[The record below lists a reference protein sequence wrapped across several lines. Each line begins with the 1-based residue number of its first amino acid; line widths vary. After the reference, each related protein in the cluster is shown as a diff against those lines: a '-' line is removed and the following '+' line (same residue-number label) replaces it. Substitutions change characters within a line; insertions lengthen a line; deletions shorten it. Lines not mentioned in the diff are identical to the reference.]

1 MASAQKT
8 SACLIDIMTDPIH
21 ALRQHLPDAVLET
34 GDASGVP
41 SITVKSEHL
50 LEVGR
55 FMRDHLAFD
64 LLSNLTVVDRLKLP
78 DFNPESEARFVG
90 VYHLRSVARNGE
102 LLQIKTP
109 LSGGDTPVA
118 PSVTSIWPTANW
130 HEREAFDLFGVRY
143 EGHPDLR
150 RILLPDDWPGHPLR
164 KELPLGGERVP
175 FSVTWDD
182 EEFKMLGRQIMQ
194 PEQTPQAIPK
204 GMDGTHMV
212 VNMGPQ
218 HPSTH
223 GVLRLI
229 VELDGERIK
238 NVEPDIGYLHSGFE
252 KQGEHVRYKDF
263 VYYTDRMDYVS
274 AMQNNLSYCLAVEQL
289 LGIEV
294 PPRAQVIRVIM
305 AELQRIAAHLVWL
318 GTHALD
324 VSGTGH
330 ALLMYAFREREEI
343 MDLFEMAC
351 GARLTTSYMRIGGV
365 SEDLPPAFIPRMT
378 EFLEYMD
385 ERLDEYQ
392 AMLEKNPL
400 WRKRL
405 EGIGYLSQRDAIAM
419 GVTGPMLRGSGIAY
433 DLRRAQP
440 YCGYDQYEFDIPTS
454 ELGDSYGR
462 YLVRMAEMKQSVR
475 ILRQA
480 AAQLPE
486 GDYLLDDPKIVPPK
500 RDLLDQSM
508 EALIHHFKL
517 YTEGL
522 TPPAGEVYRAIEAP
536 KGEMGFYIVSDGSA
550 HPYRLRIRTPSFTNL
565 QSISLMSKEHLFSD
579 LVVIIGT
586 IDIVLGDVDR

>member
-1 MASAQKT
+1 
-8 SACLIDIMTDPIH
+8 MTDPI
-21 ALRQHLPDAVLET
+21 AAVRQAFPDAVLATE
-34 GDASGVP
+34 DAFGSPV
-41 SITVKSEHL
+41 ITIKPESL

-55 FMRDHLAFD
+55 FLRDDPDLHYD
-64 LLSNLTVVDRLKLP
+64 LLSSLTAVDRLKLP
-78 DFNPESEARFVG
+78 DYNDSEARFVG
-90 VYHLRSVARNGE
+90 VYHLRSVERDGD
-102 LLQIKTP
+102 LLTIKTP
-109 LSGGDTPVA
+109 LPGGDEPVA
-118 PSVTSIWPTANW
+118 PSVTGLWPGARW
-130 HEREAFDLFGVRY
+130 PEREAYDLMGVTY
-143 EGHPDLR
+143 EGHSNLR
-150 RILLPDDWPGHPLR
+150 RILLPNDWAGHPLR
-164 KELPLGGERVP
+164 KDMPLGGERVP

-182 EEFKMLGRQIMQ
+182 EEFKHLGKQIMQ
-194 PEQTPQAIPK
+194 PEQGLEAVPA
-204 GMDGTHMV
+204 GMDSKHMIL
-212 VNMGPQ
+212 NMGPQ

-229 VELDGERIK
+229 VELDGERVK

-252 KQGEHVRYKDF
+252 KQAENVRYKDF

-274 AMQNNLSYCLAVEQL
+274 AMQNNLSYCVAVEKL

-294 PPRAQVIRVIM
+294 PERAQTIRVIM
-305 AELQRIAAHLVWL
+305 AELQRIASHLVWL

-365 SEDLPPAFIPRMT
+365 SDDLPPAFIPRML
-378 EFLEYMD
+378 EFLDVMDKRLVEYENM
-385 ERLDEYQ
+385 LDQ
-392 AMLEKNPL
+392 NPL

-405 EGIGYLSQRDAIAM
+405 DGIGYLSKKDAIAM
-419 GVTGPMLRGSGIAY
+419 GVTGPMLRGSGVKY
-433 DLRRAQP
+433 DLRRARP
-440 YCGYDQYEFDIPTS
+440 YCGYEKYDFEIPTS
-454 ELGDSYGR
+454 DLGDSYGR
-462 YLVRMAEMKQSVR
+462 YLVRMNEMKQSIR

-480 AAQLPE
+480 AAMLPE
-486 GDYLLDDPKIVPPK
+486 GDYLLNDPKITPPK

-522 TPPAGEVYRAIEAP
+522 TPPAGEVYRGIEAS

-550 HPYRLRIRTPSFTNL
+550 HPYRMHIRTPSFANL
-565 QSISLMSKEHLFSD
+565 QSISMMSKGHLLSD
-579 LVVIIGT
+579 VVVVIGT

>member
-1 MASAQKT
+1 MMT
-8 SACLIDIMTDPIH
+8 ETIDV
-21 ALRQHLPDAVLET
+21 LRQQFPDAVLDR
-34 GDASGVP
+34 GDASGAP
-41 SITVKSEHL
+41 SVTVASERL
-50 LEVGR
+50 LEIGR
-55 FMRDHLAFD
+55 FLRDEQGFD
-64 LLSNLTVVDRLKLP
+64 LLSNLTVVDQLKLP
-78 DFNPESEARFVG
+78 EAQKHTDARFLG
-90 VYHLRSVARNGE
+90 VYHLRSVARDGE
-102 LLQIKTP
+102 LIQIKTP
-109 LSGGDTPVA
+109 LPGGDNPVA
-118 PSVTSIWPTANW
+118 PSLTGIWPAANW
-130 HEREAFDLFGVRY
+130 HEREAYDLFGVRY

-150 RILLPDDWPGHPLR
+150 RILMPDDWPGHPLR
-164 KELPLGGERVP
+164 KDMPLGGERVP

-182 EEFKMLGRQIMQ
+182 DEFKMLGRQIMQ
-194 PEQTPQAIPK
+194 PEQTPQALPK

-252 KQGEHVRYKDF
+252 KQGENVRYKDF

-274 AMQNNLSYCLAVEQL
+274 AMQNNLSYVLTVERL
-289 LGIEV
+289 LGVEA

-305 AELQRIAAHLVWL
+305 AELQRIAGHLVWL

-324 VSGTGH
+324 ISGTGH

-343 MDLFEMAC
+343 LDLFEMAC
-351 GARLTTSYMRIGGV
+351 GARLTTSYMRVGGV
-365 SEDLPPAFIPRMT
+365 SDDLPPAFIPRMR
-378 EFLEYMD
+378 EFLDYMD
-385 ERLDEYQ
+385 ARLDEYR
-392 AMLEKNPL
+392 AMLDKNPL

-405 EGIGYLSQRDAIAM
+405 EGVGPLSKRDAIAM
-419 GVTGPMLRGSGIAY
+419 GITGPMLRGSGVAY

-480 AAQLPE
+480 ADMLPE
-486 GDYLLDDPKIVPPK
+486 GDYLLDDPKIAPPK

-517 YTEGL
+517 YTEGVR
-522 TPPAGEVYRAIEAP
+522 PRPGEVYRAIEAP
-536 KGEMGFYIVSDGSA
+536 KGEMGFYIISDGSA
-550 HPYRLRIRTPSFTNL
+550 HPYRLRIRTPSFANL
-565 QSISLMSKEHLFSD
+565 QSIAMLSKEHLFSD

>member
-1 MASAQKT
+1 
-8 SACLIDIMTDPIH
+8 MTDFTAAISQ
-21 ALRQHLPDAVLET
+21 RFPDAVL
-34 GDASGVP
+34 ASGHATGLPAVT
-41 SITVKSEHL
+41 IKADQL
-50 LEVGR
+50 LDVAR
-55 FMRDHLAFD
+55 FLRDDLGYD
-64 LLSNLTVVDRLKLP
+64 LLSSLTVVDKLKQP
-78 DFNPESEARFVG
+78 GFDPQQGSRFEG

-102 LLQIKTP
+102 LIQINVP
-109 LSGGDTPVA
+109 LPGGDVPVA
-118 PSVTSIWPTANW
+118 PSLTSIWPAANW
-130 HEREAFDLFGVRY
+130 PEREAYDLMGVRY

-150 RILLPDDWPGHPLR
+150 RILMPDDWPGHPLR
-164 KELPLGGERVP
+164 KDMPLGGERVP

-204 GMDGTHMV
+204 GMDGKHMV

-238 NVEPDIGYLHSGFE
+238 RVEPDIGYLHSGFE
-252 KQGEHVRYKDF
+252 KQAENVRYKDF

-274 AMQNNLSYCLAVEQL
+274 AMQNNLSYVLTVEQL

-294 PPRAQVIRVIM
+294 PERAKVIRVIM

-343 MDLFEMAC
+343 LDLFEMAC

-365 SEDLPPAFIPRMT
+365 ADDLPPAFIPRLK
-378 EFLEYMD
+378 EFLDYMD
-385 ERLDEYQ
+385 ARLDEYR
-392 AMLEKNPL
+392 AMLDKNPL

-405 EGIGYLSQRDAIAM
+405 EGIGPLSAKDAIAW
-419 GVTGPMLRGSGIAY
+419 GVTGPMLRGSGVKY

-440 YCGYDQYEFDIPTS
+440 YCGYDQYEFDIPTADS
-454 ELGDSYGR
+454 GDSYGR
-462 YLVRMAEMKQSVR
+462 YQVRMAEMKQSVR

-480 AAQLPE
+480 ADMLPA

-517 YTEGL
+517 YTEGVK
-522 TPPAGEVYRAIEAP
+522 PPAGETYRAIEAP
-536 KGEMGFYIVSDGSA
+536 KGEMGFYLVSDGSA
-550 HPYRLRIRTPSFTNL
+550 HPYRLHIRTPSFANL
-565 QSISLMSKEHLFSD
+565 QSIDMLAREHLFSD

>member
-1 MASAQKT
+1 
-8 SACLIDIMTDPIH
+8 MTDPI
-21 ALRQHLPDAVLET
+21 AAVRQAFPDAVLES
-34 GDASGVP
+34 GDAFGMPV
-41 SITVKSEHL
+41 ITIKPETL

-55 FMRDHLAFD
+55 FLRDDPELRYD
-64 LLSNLTVVDRLKLP
+64 LLSDVTAVDRLQLP
-78 DFNPESEARFVG
+78 GYDASEARFMG
-90 VYHLRSVARNGE
+90 VYHLRSVERQGD
-102 LLQIKTP
+102 LLEIKTP
-109 LSGGDTPVA
+109 LPGGDHPVA
-118 PSVTSIWPTANW
+118 PSVTGLWPTANW
-130 HEREAFDLFGVRY
+130 HEREAFDLMGVTY

-150 RILLPDDWPGHPLR
+150 RILLPEDWPGHPLR
-164 KELPLGGERVP
+164 KEMPLGGERVP
-175 FSVTWDD
+175 FSVTWED
-182 EEFKMLGRQIMQ
+182 EEFRMLGRQIMQ
-194 PEQTPQAIPK
+194 PEQKPQAMPR
-204 GMDGTHMV
+204 GMDEKHMV

-238 NVEPDIGYLHSGFE
+238 GVDPDIGYLHSGFE
-252 KQGEHVRYKDF
+252 KQAENVRYKDF

-274 AMQNNLSYCLAVEQL
+274 AMQNNLSYCVTVEKL

-294 PPRAQVIRVIM
+294 PARAQTIRVIM
-305 AELQRIAAHLVWL
+305 AELQRIASHLVWL

-324 VSGTGH
+324 ISGTGH
-330 ALLMYAFREREEI
+330 ALLMYVFREREEI

-365 SEDLPPAFIPRMT
+365 ADDLPPAFIPRML
-378 EFLEYMD
+378 EFLDVMDVRLAEYEEM
-385 ERLDEYQ
+385 LD
-392 AMLEKNPL
+392 KNPL

-405 EGIGYLSQRDAIAM
+405 KGIGYLSKKDAIAM
-419 GVTGPMLRGSGIAY
+419 GITGPMLRGSGVKY
-433 DLRRAQP
+433 DLRKARP
-440 YCGYDQYEFDIPTS
+440 YCGYENYDFEIPTS

-462 YLVRMAEMKQSVR
+462 YLVRMNEMKQSVR

-480 AAQLPE
+480 AEMLPA
-486 GDYLLDDPKIVPPK
+486 GDHLLDNPKIVPPR

-517 YTEGL
+517 YTEGM
-522 TPPAGEVYRAIEAP
+522 TPPAGEVYRGIEAS

-550 HPYRLRIRTPSFTNL
+550 HPYRMRIRTPSFTNL
-565 QSISLMSKEHLFSD
+565 QAISMMSKDHLFSD

>member
-1 MASAQKT
+1 
-8 SACLIDIMTDPIH
+8 MTDPI
-21 ALRQHLPDAVLET
+21 AAVRQAFPDAVLATE
-34 GDASGVP
+34 DAFGSPV
-41 SITVKSEHL
+41 ITIKPESL

-55 FMRDHLAFD
+55 FLRDDPDLHYD
-64 LLSNLTVVDRLKLP
+64 LLSSLTAVDRLKLP
-78 DFNPESEARFVG
+78 DYNDSEARFVG
-90 VYHLRSVARNGE
+90 VYHLRSVERDGD
-102 LLQIKTP
+102 LLTIKTP
-109 LSGGDTPVA
+109 LPGGDEPVA
-118 PSVTSIWPTANW
+118 PSVTGLWPGARW
-130 HEREAFDLFGVRY
+130 PEREAYDLMGVTY
-143 EGHPDLR
+143 EGHSNLR
-150 RILLPDDWPGHPLR
+150 RILLPNDWAGHPLR
-164 KELPLGGERVP
+164 KDMPLGGERVP

-182 EEFKMLGRQIMQ
+182 EEFKHLGKQIMQ
-194 PEQTPQAIPK
+194 PEQGLEAVPA
-204 GMDGTHMV
+204 GMDSKHMIL
-212 VNMGPQ
+212 NMGPQ

-229 VELDGERIK
+229 VELDGERVK

-252 KQGEHVRYKDF
+252 KQAENVRYKDF

-274 AMQNNLSYCLAVEQL
+274 AMQNNLSYCVAVEKL

-294 PPRAQVIRVIM
+294 PERAQTIRVIM
-305 AELQRIAAHLVWL
+305 AELQRIASHLVWL

-365 SEDLPPAFIPRMT
+365 SDDLPPAFIPRML
-378 EFLEYMD
+378 EFLDVMDKRLVEYENM
-385 ERLDEYQ
+385 LDQ
-392 AMLEKNPL
+392 NPL

-405 EGIGYLSQRDAIAM
+405 DGIGYLSKKDAIAM
-419 GVTGPMLRGSGIAY
+419 GVTGPMLRGSGVKY
-433 DLRRAQP
+433 DLRRARP
-440 YCGYDQYEFDIPTS
+440 YCGYEKYDFEIPTS
-454 ELGDSYGR
+454 DLGDSYGR
-462 YLVRMAEMKQSVR
+462 YLVRMNEMKQSIR

-480 AAQLPE
+480 AAMLPE
-486 GDYLLDDPKIVPPK
+486 GDYLLNDPKIAPPK

-522 TPPAGEVYRAIEAP
+522 TPPAGEVYRGIEAS

-550 HPYRLRIRTPSFTNL
+550 HPYRMHIRTPSFANL
-565 QSISLMSKEHLFSD
+565 QSISMMSKGHLLSD
-579 LVVIIGT
+579 VVVVIGT

>member
-1 MASAQKT
+1 
-8 SACLIDIMTDPIH
+8 MTDPI
-21 ALRQHLPDAVLET
+21 AAVRQAFPDAVLATE
-34 GDASGVP
+34 DAFGSPV
-41 SITVKSEHL
+41 ITIKPESL

-55 FMRDHLAFD
+55 FLRDDPDLHYD
-64 LLSNLTVVDRLKLP
+64 LLSSLTAVDRLKLP
-78 DFNPESEARFVG
+78 DYNDSEARFVG
-90 VYHLRSVARNGE
+90 VYHLRSVERDGD
-102 LLQIKTP
+102 LLTIKTP
-109 LSGGDTPVA
+109 LPGGDEPVA
-118 PSVTSIWPTANW
+118 PSVTGLWPGARW
-130 HEREAFDLFGVRY
+130 PEREAYDLMGVTY
-143 EGHPDLR
+143 EGHSNLR
-150 RILLPDDWPGHPLR
+150 RILLPNDWAGHPLR
-164 KELPLGGERVP
+164 KDMPLGGERVP

-182 EEFKMLGRQIMQ
+182 EEFKHLGKQIMQ
-194 PEQTPQAIPK
+194 PEQGLEAVPA
-204 GMDGTHMV
+204 GMDSKHMIL
-212 VNMGPQ
+212 NMGPQ

-229 VELDGERIK
+229 VELDGERVK

-252 KQGEHVRYKDF
+252 KQAENVRYKDF

-274 AMQNNLSYCLAVEQL
+274 AMQNNLSYCVAVEKL

-294 PPRAQVIRVIM
+294 PERAQTIRVIM
-305 AELQRIAAHLVWL
+305 AELQRIASHLVWL

-324 VSGTGH
+324 ISGTGH

-365 SEDLPPAFIPRMT
+365 SDDLPPAFIPRML
-378 EFLEYMD
+378 EFLDVMDKRLVEYENM
-385 ERLDEYQ
+385 LDQ
-392 AMLEKNPL
+392 NPL

-405 EGIGYLSQRDAIAM
+405 DGIGYLSKKDAIAM
-419 GVTGPMLRGSGIAY
+419 GVTGPMLRGSGVKY
-433 DLRRAQP
+433 DLRRARP
-440 YCGYDQYEFDIPTS
+440 YCGYEKYDFEIPTS
-454 ELGDSYGR
+454 DLGDSYGR
-462 YLVRMAEMKQSVR
+462 YLVRMNEMKQSIR

-480 AAQLPE
+480 AAMLPA
-486 GDYLLDDPKIVPPK
+486 GDYLLNDPKIAPPK

-522 TPPAGEVYRAIEAP
+522 TPPAGEVYRGIEAS

-550 HPYRLRIRTPSFTNL
+550 HPYRMHIRTPSFANL
-565 QSISLMSKEHLFSD
+565 QSISMMSKGHLLSD
-579 LVVIIGT
+579 VVVVIGT